1 MFFFELCLS
10 SPKNGNLF
18 LLNWEE
24 RNNEQTSLKYFI
36 FIVSARNLREIS
48 CTWLR
53 EQQSKIIYYFYSS
66 FASFPSCPLPLL
78 PEFKSGRNQMIIN
91 PMRSL
96 NWILSS
102 NFDVYSSVTAM
113 GATCR
118 YFTRETLFLS
128 SAWLKNERMI
138 NRHLSFSLLFCFF
151 LSLSPFLSRIFVL
164 NGFRNWSVDVHRC
177 SLRPFLVAPQGHS
190 CPYSVSP
197 VVTGHPEKLHQ
208 QE

>member
-1 MFFFELCLS
+1 MFFFEFCLS

-36 FIVSARNLREIS
+36 FIISARNLREIS

-66 FASFPSCPLPLL
+66 FLFSIMSSASSTR
-78 PEFKSGRNQMIIN
+78 EFKGGRNQMIID
-91 PMRSL
+91 PMRFL

-102 NFDVYSSVTAM
+102 NFDVYFSVTAM
-113 GATCR
+113 EATCR

-128 SAWLKNERMI
+128 SAWLKDECMI
-138 NRHLSFSLLFCFF
+138 NQHLSFSLLFCFF
-151 LSLSPFLSRIFVL
+151 LSLSPFLSRILIL
-164 NGFRNWSVDVHRC
+164 NGFRSWLMCRIAA
-177 SLRPFLVAPQGHS
+177 LW
-190 CPYSVSP
+190 VSRRSA
-197 VVTGHPEKLHQ
+197 
-208 QE
+208 